1 MKIKNFL
8 AMMVAAAAMTMSVSS
23 CDDDDDDDD
32 NNSPVSTVSVA
43 DAMAGSYNGDYVLTV
58 MGSGDTTQVVMAIN
72 KVDDNTI
79 QLVTPSA
86 GSGAMALPALT
97 CDLKATAASGVYSA
111 SAETVSGSVMVN
123 DVEKAYSFNNV
134 AVVVSGNT
142 AAVTYS
148 LQYGKMPMAMNVS
161 FKGEK
166 K

>member
-8 AMMVAAAAMTMSVSS
+8 AMMVAAATLSVCVAS
-23 CDDDDDDDD
+23 CSEDDDDD
-32 NNSPVSTVSVA
+32 NNSTTTTVSA
-43 DAMAGSYNGDYVLTV
+43 AEAMAGTFSGDYILTV
-58 MGSGDTTQVVMAIN
+58 STSSDTSNVEMTI
-72 KVDDNTI
+72 KKIDDNTI

-86 GSGAMALPALT
+86 GSGAMALPTLT

-161 FKGEK
+161 FKGVK

>member
-1 MKIKNFL
+1 MKAKSFL
-8 AMMVAAAAMTMSVSS
+8 AMMIAAATMTMSVSS
-23 CDDDDDDDD
+23 CDDDDDDD
-32 NNSPVSTVSVA
+32 NTPAVA
-43 DAMAGSYNGDYVLTV
+43 EAMAGSYNGDYVLSV
-58 MGSGDTTQVVMAIN
+58 MGSGDTTQVVMTIN

-86 GSGAMALPALT
+86 GSGAMALPSLT
-97 CDLKATAASGVYSA
+97 CDLKATAGSGVYSA

>member
-8 AMMVAAAAMTMSVSS
+8 AMMVAAATLSVCVAS
-23 CDDDDDDDD
+23 CSEDDDDD
-32 NNSPVSTVSVA
+32 NNSTTTTVSA
-43 DAMAGSYNGDYVLTV
+43 AEAMAGTFSGDYILTV
-58 MGSGDTTQVVMAIN
+58 STSSDTSNVEMTI
-72 KVDDNTI
+72 KKIDDNTI

-148 LQYGKMPMAMNVS
+148 LKYGKMPMAMNVS

>member
-8 AMMVAAAAMTMSVSS
+8 AMMIAAATLSVCVAS
-23 CDDDDDDDD
+23 CSEDDDDD
-32 NNSPVSTVSVA
+32 NNSTTTTVSA
-43 DAMAGSYNGDYVLTV
+43 AEAMAGTFSGDYILTV
-58 MGSGDTTQVVMAIN
+58 STSSDTSNVEMTI
-72 KVDDNTI
+72 KKIDDNTI

-86 GSGAMALPALT
+86 GSGAMALPTLT